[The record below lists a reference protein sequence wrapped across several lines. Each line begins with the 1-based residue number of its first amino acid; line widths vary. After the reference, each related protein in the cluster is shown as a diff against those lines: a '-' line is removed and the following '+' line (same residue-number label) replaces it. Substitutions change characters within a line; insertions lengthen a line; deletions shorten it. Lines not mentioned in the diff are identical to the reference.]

1 MELDES
7 NGSQELQREMAA
19 LPASLRYVKHDRL
32 VMKTHTVLTEKW
44 LQEKI
49 AADPGLL
56 GLGEVDVKDVE
67 RSQPHAGRLDLL
79 LYDAESNT
87 RYEVE
92 VQLGATD
99 ESHIIR
105 TIEYWDIERR
115 RYPQYDHVAVII
127 AEEITARFFNVI
139 SLFNG
144 FIPLI
149 AIQVN
154 AIEMLDAV
162 TLVFTTVLDRTT
174 LGVEEVEEVDEP
186 RDRHFWETRASHD
199 TIALMDALLGLVRE
213 IEPDAS
219 LKYNKNYI
227 GIVRCGVV
235 SNFVSFR
242 PRRQQVLME
251 LKIPRSD
258 EVSQRLQEAGMNVLT
273 YRIRW
278 GLYALQL
285 DKEDLEVHRDLLRE
299 LIQLAHESYGL

>member
-1 MELDES
+1 MEQGERSD
-7 NGSQELQREMAA
+7 SQEAQGAA
-19 LPASLRYVKHDRL
+19 PTLPGSLRYVKHRRL
-32 VMKTHTVLTEKW
+32 VLKTHPVLNEKW
-44 LQEKI
+44 VQEKI

-67 RSQPHAGRLDLL
+67 RNQPHAGRLDLL

-115 RYPQYDHVAVII
+115 RYPQYDHVGVIV

-149 AIQVN
+149 AIQLE

-174 LGVEEVEEVDEP
+174 LGVEENEEPDEP
-186 RDRHFWETRASHD
+186 RDRHYWETRASHD

-213 IEPDAS
+213 VEPGAN

-227 GIVRCGVV
+227 GIVRGGVV
-235 SNFVSFR
+235 SNLVSFR
-242 PRRQQVLME
+242 PRRQHVLME
-251 LKIPRSD
+251 LKIPRTD
-258 EVSQRLQEAGMNVLT
+258 ELSQRLQEAGMNVLT

-285 DKEDLEVHRDLLRE
+285 EKEDLEVHRDLLRE

>member
-1 MELDES
+1 LEPDEDTNNGELR
-7 NGSQELQREMAA
+7 GLRPV
-19 LPASLRYVKHDRL
+19 PAGTLRYVKHRRL
-32 VMKTHTVLTEKW
+32 LLKTHAALTEKW
-44 LQEKI
+44 VQQRI
-49 AADPGLL
+49 ASDPGLL

-67 RSQPHAGRLDLL
+67 RNQPHAGRLDLL
-79 LYDAESNT
+79 LFDAESNT

-105 TIEYWDIERR
+105 TLEYWDIERR
-115 RYPQYDHVAVII
+115 RYPQYDHVGVII

-149 AIQVN
+149 AIQLN
-154 AIEMLDAV
+154 AIEIEGAV

-174 LGVEEVEEVDEP
+174 LGVEEAEEPDEP
-186 RDRHFWETRASHD
+186 RDRHYWEAKSSPTTMAMTD
-199 TIALMDALLGLVRE
+199 ALMELVRQ

-227 GIVRCGVV
+227 GIARGGVV

-242 PRRQQVLME
+242 PRRQHVLME
-251 LKIPRSD
+251 LKIPKTD
-258 EVSQRLQEAGMNVLT
+258 EMSQRLQEEGMNVLT

-285 DKEDLEVHRDLLRE
+285 DKEDLEGHRELLRE
-299 LIQLAHESYGL
+299 LIQRAHENYGR

>member
-1 MELDES
+1 MDEN
-7 NGSQELQREMAA
+7 NGNREPPPQTAT
-19 LPASLRYVKHDRL
+19 PFASLRYVEHSRL
-32 VMKTHTVLTEKW
+32 VMKKHPDLTEKW

-49 AADPGLL
+49 QADPGLL

-154 AIEMLDAV
+154 AIEMRDAV

-174 LGVEEVEEVDEP
+174 LGVEEEEEPDKP
-186 RDRHFWETRASHD
+186 RDRHYWETRASHD

-213 IEPDAS
+213 IEPGAN
-219 LKYNKNYI
+219 LKYNQSYI
-227 GIVRCGVV
+227 GIVRGGVV

-242 PRRQQVLME
+242 PRRQHVLME

-258 EVSQRLQEAGMNVLT
+258 ELSQRLQEAGMNVLT

-285 DKEDLEVHRDLLRE
+285 EKEDLEVHRDLLRE
-299 LIQLAHESYGL
+299 LVQLAHETYGL